1 MILEGLNDGYVINV
15 LCDVPKL
22 LITVTRN
29 ALSRV
34 YKRGTDVKKPSVPPP
49 TFYGWMYDLH
59 QVRYQ
64 FFAVTGQQ
72 IYDRNFNHSVG
83 SGTLLHGSAGH
94 AYEYL
99 GGEGRVVD

>member
-1 MILEGLNDGYVINV
+1 MNDGYVINV

-22 LITVTRN
+22 LITAAIN

-34 YKRGTDVKKPSVPPP
+34 YKRGTDVKKPSVPP

-83 SGTLLHGSAGH
+83 SRTLLHGSAGH

>member
-1 MILEGLNDGYVINV
+1 MILEGLNNGYVINE

-22 LITVTRN
+22 LITAAIN

-34 YKRGTDVKKPSVPPP
+34 YKRGTDVKNVCPPM
-49 TFYGWMYDLH
+49 FYGWMYDLH
-59 QVRYQ
+59 QVCYQ

-99 GGEGRVVD
+99 GGEGRIVD

>member
-1 MILEGLNDGYVINV
+1 MNNGYVINV

-22 LITVTRN
+22 LITVAIN

-34 YKRGTDVKKPSVPPP
+34 YKRGTDVKKPSVPP
-49 TFYGWMYDLH
+49 TFYVWMYDLH

-99 GGEGRVVD
+99 GGEGRIVD